1 LGCKRLHGKSS
12 VVWELRASKFVHIHA
27 CVEGK
32 SVSGAIRGAKGG
44 GSAPPVIAG
53 LQISTSIYGQPIPIV
68 WGQAMIPGNL
78 LWYGNFQA
86 VPVSASGGGKG
97 GGGSTPSSYNYT
109 AAGLVGLCE
118 GGANG
123 IIGLGQILNSKNQTT
138 LQALG
143 LTFFEGN
150 YPQTPWGYLT
160 TNYPTQAD
168 GYPGI
173 AYVASS
179 AFQLSSSAQMPNILY
194 EVRGLKQYGSAGQ
207 TPLTCTF
214 SGSTVTTSAPHGLL
228 YNSVVRVSSTV
239 EVPTPYSPDQDYYV
253 VLIPQAAVTISS
265 GGTAVVSWPN
275 HNLVPGSMVTFGL
288 GPGGV
293 LPSPLVAGNTYYVSS
308 AGFSAN
314 SFQFADTAAHALAG
328 TNSIV
333 TSGATAPTIYA
344 ESLNTLQLAP
354 YPYQVGATSGNP
366 TMISVGSAGS
376 TPISVIEV
384 MGATASFSG
393 NVMTV
398 VTNPTNSQSFAVGQ
412 VISASGVTAG
422 TTITGYGAGP
432 NVFTLSTT
440 PRTLAARAVTAY
452 TNQFSHNGLLIN
464 GDVVQLSSSG
474 SLPGGFSGSTNYS
487 VVDAN
492 ATTASL
498 SATDGGV
505 AIQPTNAGSGT
516 ITATQDAGSG
526 TYSITPYVQGANPAD
541 VITDYITNTTYGVNG
556 ANPYG
561 AVNSSQIPLS
571 GLSGSA
577 SSFSNYCVANGI
589 FISPALTSQQQ
600 ASDFIKEVCDITNSA
615 PVWSQGNLTIIPY
628 GDTAVTGNGV
638 TFTPNTTVQYAFT
651 DDDYLDDGSGDPI
664 VVTRSNPAD
673 AFNQVQVGFPDR
685 TNQYNPNI
693 AQSQDQANI
702 DLYGLR
708 PMPIIQHDYITDA
721 QVARNVAQVKLQ
733 RVLYVRNQYTFKL
746 GWKYALL
753 EPMDLVSL
761 TDSAL
766 GFNGLVVRVIQVEED
781 SDEQLS
787 IIAEDYLVNNAT
799 VQAVAPPLPGGA
811 TTMMNADPGLS
822 NTPVI
827 FDAPGILTA
836 SGFELWMASAG
847 GANWGGAQVW
857 VSTDN
862 ETYVQAGTIN
872 APARYGVT
880 STSYPAGTDP
890 DTTDTLGINLSVS
903 GGVISSG
910 SSADA
915 DNHNTL
921 ALIDDPGNPEL
932 IAYST
937 ATLTGANQYS
947 LTAYTRRGV
956 YGTSN
961 AAHASGVP
969 FVRLDDA
976 IFKYAYNPAWVGKT
990 IYVKLLP
997 FNLYGASQYTLA
1009 MVTATAYTIQGSIS
1023 RPSPVTGF
1031 AASQNGNVVVF
1042 QWNAS
1047 PDPIG
1052 YIAGFEFRYAP
1063 PGSTAWASAIPI
1075 TKVTKGTQI
1084 TTAKVPPGSWTLMA
1098 CEVDVSGN
1106 YSVTPATCNLNVVN
1120 ANVLI
1125 SSNNEAPAWP
1135 GTLTDMVQH
1144 WTGVIYPDS
1153 QTLASA
1159 TGGTTPA
1166 NDPLWNDFV
1175 YNPFPSCAYQGAVI
1189 DSGFASNDR
1198 VWGSV
1203 GCFVPP
1209 TAGGSVDPLIE
1220 LQTSPD
1226 NITWSG
1232 YAPWTIGTADTRY
1245 YQMEFVIDTTD
1256 GDTPCIN
1263 SFIPTVDAVQ
1273 QTLTGSGVTIAGGG
1287 TAVCFTAAGISTTAG
1302 AQTFHNAP
1310 VVTASAVGSAALT
1323 AVVNSV
1329 TATGCTVHVFNSSD
1343 TDVGGTVNISATGG

>member
-1 LGCKRLHGKSS
+1 M
-12 VVWELRASKFVHIHA
+12 
-27 CVEGK
+27 
-32 SVSGAIRGAKGG
+32 SGAIRGAKGG

-53 LQISTSIYGQPIPIV
+53 LQISTSTYGLPIPIV
-68 WGQAMIPGNL
+68 WGQAQISGNL

-86 VPVSASGGGKG
+86 IPVSASGGGKG
-97 GGGSTPSSYNYT
+97 GGGATPSSYNYQ

-118 GGANG
+118 GGASG
-123 IIGLGQILNSKNQTT
+123 IVGIGQILNSKNLTT

-143 LTFFEGN
+143 LSLYKGL
-150 YPQTPWGYLT
+150 YPQTPWGYLSS
-160 TNYPTQAD
+160 NFPTQAI
-168 GYPGI
+168 GYPGV
-173 AYVASS
+173 AYVASGS
-179 AFQLSSSAQMPNILY
+179 FQLSSSAQMPNILY
-194 EVRGLKQYGSAGQ
+194 EVQGLYRYGSAGQ
-207 TPLTCTF
+207 SGLTCTF
-214 SGSTVTTSAPHGLL
+214 AGALFTTSAAHNFTGNQCVHFSAGGALPAQLAANTDYYAVPVSATTFNL
-228 YNSVVRVSSTV
+228 Y
-239 EVPTPYSPDQDYYV
+239 PTPY
-253 VLIPQAAVTISS
+253 QA
-265 GGTAVVSWPN
+265 
-275 HNLVPGSMVTFGL
+275 
-288 GPGGV
+288 
-293 LPSPLVAGNTYYVSS
+293 
-308 AGFSAN
+308 
-314 SFQFADTAAHALAG
+314 
-328 TNSIV
+328 
-333 TSGATAPTIYA
+333 
-344 ESLNTLQLAP
+344 
-354 YPYQVGATSGNP
+354 GATSGNP
-366 TMISVGSAGS
+366 AAIAPTGGS
-376 TPISVIEV
+376 
-384 MGATASFSG
+384 GALT
-393 NVMTV
+393 
-398 VTNPTNSQSFAVGQ
+398 
-412 VISASGVTAG
+412 VTA
-422 TTITGYGAGP
+422 
-432 NVFTLSTT
+432 F
-440 PRTLAARAVTAY
+440 
-452 TNQFSHNGLLIN
+452 
-464 GDVVQLSSSG
+464 
-474 SLPGGFSGSTNYS
+474 
-487 VVDAN
+487 
-492 ATTASL
+492 
-498 SATDGGV
+498 
-505 AIQPTNAGSGT
+505 
-516 ITATQDAGSG
+516 
-526 TYSITPYVQGANPAD
+526 VQGANPAD
-541 VITDYITNTTYGVNG
+541 VITDFITNTIYGVNG

-561 AVNSSQIPLS
+561 AVNSAQIPLS

-577 SSFSNYCVANGI
+577 ASFSSYCVANGF
-589 FISPALTSQQQ
+589 FISPALTQQKQ
-600 ASDFIKEVCDITNSA
+600 ASEFIKEVCDITNSA
-615 PVWSQGNLTIIPY
+615 PVWSQGYLTVIPY
-628 GDTAVTGNGV
+628 GETAVTGNGV
-638 TFTPNTTVQYAFT
+638 SYTPNTTVQYELT
-651 DDDYLDDGSGDPI
+651 DDDFLTDGATDPI

-693 AQSQDQANI
+693 AQAQDQANI

-708 PMPIIQHDYITDA
+708 PMPILQHDYITDA
-721 QVARNVAQVKLQ
+721 TVARNVAQVKLQ
-733 RVLYVRNQYTFKL
+733 RVLYIRNQYTFKL

-753 EPMDLVSL
+753 EAMDLVSL

-766 GFNGLVVRVIQVEED
+766 GLNGLVVRIIQVEED

-787 IIAEDYLVNNAT
+787 LIAEDYLPNNSAL
-799 VQAVAPPLPGGA
+799 QAVAPPQAGGA
-811 TTMMNADPGLS
+811 AAMMNADPGLS
-822 NTPVI
+822 NPPLI

-847 GANWGGAQVW
+847 GSNWGGAQVW

-862 ETYVQAGTIN
+862 TTFVLAGTMTGG
-872 APARYGVT
+872 ARYGVT
-880 STSYPAGTDP
+880 STGYPAGSDP
-890 DTTDTLGINLSVS
+890 DTADTLGVNLS
-903 GGVISSG
+903 ISSG
-910 SSADA
+910 TLSGGSTADA

-921 ALIDDPGNPEL
+921 CLIDDPGNQEL

-937 ATLTGANQYS
+937 ATLASANNYN
-947 LTAYTRRGV
+947 LGAYTRRGI
-956 YGTSN
+956 YGTNN
-961 AAHASGVP
+961 AAHAAGVN
-969 FVRLDDA
+969 FIRLDEQ

-1063 PGSTAWASAIPI
+1063 SGSTAWASAIPI

-1125 SSNNEAPAWP
+1125 SSNNEAPAWS

-1203 GCFVPP
+1203 GGFVPP

-1310 VVTASAVGSAALT
+1310 VVTASVVGSAALT